1 MFDRSRWSPWTVLAL
16 WLLLLGAL
24 KADEEETSAEQLM
37 FVPPPVE
44 GLISLGVYDSKAKLI
59 RVLKKAATLDSF
71 KSGLNGLF
79 VDWDHNDAHGRPVP
93 SGKFFARGV
102 LIGDVKIEGVAFHLN
117 DWIHDSDGP
126 RIRKILS
133 ATLMSELRPVVLAG
147 ASEPELLMFE
157 ANGNQSK
164 LTALKFS
171 PRTIKTAGSAILAFD
186 STQLALIDPASGVQI
201 SQQNLNDIRDAD
213 ACGNRTVVLTGN
225 QISYQIND
233 TSLNLNPP
241 ADDLFRC
248 ALLDSSMVVATKE
261 TKVWKLEGQLLV
273 AIDAGETGELL
284 DMSAGTSD
292 SVWLL
297 VKTATSTLL
306 KQIDPSGQILREIAL
321 PPDLQTVTRLG
332 ASRDQD
338 ALLLISDSDTMQRVI
353 GVRFQAAN
361 QGKSVWE
368 KWFDRSLVP
377 FRFFDVKE
385 GKVVAADAR
394 IDSPPVF
401 VKPANNPMENTRQ
414 ANFQLVISTDNAGAW
429 VASVDGLPLFQ
440 VCDTKNI
447 KQTRWLSDG
456 ANGMRVYVSDGTV
469 VVEYHLTNLENLFRF
484 DAGSF
489 D

>member
-1 MFDRSRWSPWTVLAL
+1 MFDRSRWTPWTVLAL
-16 WLLLLGAL
+16 WLLSLGTL
-24 KADEEETSAEQLM
+24 KADEEETSAGQLM

-44 GLISLGVYDSKAKLI
+44 GVISLGVYDSKAKLV
-59 RVLKKAATLDSF
+59 RVLKKAAAIDSF
-71 KSGLNGLF
+71 KSGLNGLY
-79 VDWDHNDAHGRPVP
+79 VDWDHNDANGRPVP

-102 LIGDVKIEGVAFHLN
+102 LIGDVKAEGVAFHLN
-117 DWIHDSDGP
+117 DWIHDSDDP

-133 ATLMSELRPVVLAG
+133 ATLLSELRPVVLAG
-147 ASEPELLMFE
+147 ASQPELVMFE
-157 ANGNQSK
+157 SNGNQSK

-171 PRTIKTAGSAILAFD
+171 PRTIKTTGADILAFD
-186 STQLALIDPASGVQI
+186 NTLLALIDPASGAQI
-201 SQQNLNDIRDAD
+201 SQQNLNDVRDAD
-213 ACGNRTVVLTGN
+213 TLGNRTVVLTGN
-225 QISYQIND
+225 QISYHVDD

-248 ALLDSSMVVATKE
+248 AVLNSSMVVATKE
-261 TKVWKLEGQLLV
+261 TKVWKLDGQKFV

-297 VKTATSTLL
+297 VKTGTTTLL

-321 PPDLQTVTRLG
+321 PPELQTVTRLG
-332 ASRDQD
+332 ASRNQD
-338 ALLLISDSDTMQRVI
+338 ALLLISDSDTAQRVT

-361 QGKSVWE
+361 QRKSVWE

-377 FRFFDVKE
+377 FRFFDVRD
-385 GKVVAADAR
+385 GKVVPADAR

-429 VASVDGLPLFQ
+429 VTSVDGLPLFQ
-440 VCDTKNI
+440 VSETKNI

-469 VVEYHLTNLENLFRF
+469 VEEYHLTNLENLFRF